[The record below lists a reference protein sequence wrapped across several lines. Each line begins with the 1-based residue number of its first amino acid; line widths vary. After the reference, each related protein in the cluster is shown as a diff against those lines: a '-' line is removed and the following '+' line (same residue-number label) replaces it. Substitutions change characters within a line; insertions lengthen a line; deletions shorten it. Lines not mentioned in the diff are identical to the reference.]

1 MKKKQD
7 RRTFIKTLAGG
18 AAALGSSLAGW
29 PGARETSPGRL
40 PQDVL
45 ARRPLGRTGL
55 SVSEISLGSS
65 PLPDPD
71 LLRTIVDRGVNYID
85 TSHNYENGNAERRI
99 GRLLKDVGRDR
110 VHVATKFH
118 VAPRDTPDSIIASV
132 HGSLRRLDIETID
145 VLMIHGAETAAVLVD
160 ERVLEAFDRLKKEGA
175 FRFRGLSCHANQDE
189 VVRKAVDCGL
199 YDMVQVGYNV
209 FDIPETEEGAVETYP
224 DYLGRSGIRPLLE
237 LAHGRG
243 VGVIA
248 MKTLKVGGRRQDL
261 GKYRTGAASIYQAML
276 KWVLDDARVASAV
289 TEILNRQQMEEDLGS
304 GRGEAEHTRASDPG
318 PLRPG
323 ECRRILPELRPVPPD
338 LPGGRRHDGHSPG
351 ARLPRKL
358 RQDGAGPGRPMPT
371 SRAADGPRP
380 AATAGRA
387 RRPAPSVFRC
397 APGSGKPGAS
407 WPDGRSG
414 RTQICRA

>member
-1 MKKKQD
+1 MKNKQD

-29 PGARETSPGRL
+29 SGAQETFPGPLPREGL
-40 PQDVL
+40 P
-45 ARRPLGRTGL
+45 RRPLGRTGL

-71 LLRTIVDRGVNYID
+71 LLRAIVERGVNYID

-99 GRLLKDVGRDR
+99 GRLLRDVGRDR
-110 VHVATKFH
+110 LHVATKFH

-145 VLMIHGAETAAVLVD
+145 VLMIHGAETAAVLID
-160 ERVLEAFDRLKKEGA
+160 ERVLEAYDRLKKEGA

-209 FDIPETEEGAVETYP
+209 FDIPETEAGEVRTYP

-261 GKYRTGAASIYQAML
+261 GKYRTGAAPIHQAML
-276 KWVLDDARVASAV
+276 KWVLEDARVASAV
-289 TEILNRQQMEEDLGS
+289 TEILNRQQLEEDLGAAGAKLSIPEQAALARYVRENAAGYCQGCARCRRACPAGVDTTGILRALAYRESYGKTDRAREAYADIES
-304 GRGEAEHTRASDPG
+304 GRLATV
-318 PLRPG
+318 
-323 ECRRILPELRPVPPD
+323 CRDCGVCEKACPSRVPV
-338 LPGGRRHDGHSPG
+338 R
-351 ARLPRKL
+351 ARLRE
-358 RQDGAGPGRPMPT
+358 AG
-371 SRAADGPRP
+371 SLLA
-380 AATAGRA
+380 
-387 RRPAPSVFRC
+387 
-397 APGSGKPGAS
+397 
-407 WPDGRSG
+407 
-414 RTQICRA
+414 

>member
-1 MKKKQD
+1 MKNKQD

-29 PGARETSPGRL
+29 PEARKTSQAPTL
-40 PQDVL
+40 KDAL

-71 LLRTIVDRGVNYID
+71 LLRAIVDRGVNYID

-110 VHVATKFH
+110 IHVATKFH
-118 VAPRDTPDSIIASV
+118 VAPRDTPDSIVASV

-160 ERVLEAFDRLKKEGA
+160 ERVLEACDRLKKEGA

-209 FDIPETEEGAVETYP
+209 FDIPETETGDVQTYP

-276 KWVLDDARVASAV
+276 KWVLEDARVASAV
-289 TEILNRQQMEEDLGS
+289 TEILNRQQMEEDLGAAGAKLS
-304 GRGEAEHTRASDPG
+304 VPEQATLARYVRENATGYCQSCGR
-318 PLRPG
+318 
-323 ECRRILPELRPVPPD
+323 CRRACPAGVDTTGLLRALAYRESYGKTDRAREAYAGIESSRQAAACRDCGACEKACPSRVPV
-338 LPGGRRHDGHSPG
+338 R
-351 ARLPRKL
+351 ARLRE
-358 RQDGAGPGRPMPT
+358 AG
-371 SRAADGPRP
+371 SLLA
-380 AATAGRA
+380 
-387 RRPAPSVFRC
+387 
-397 APGSGKPGAS
+397 
-407 WPDGRSG
+407 
-414 RTQICRA
+414 

>member
-65 PLPDPD
+65 PLPDPE

-160 ERVLEAFDRLKKEGA
+160 ERVLEACDRLKKEGA

-224 DYLGRSGIRPLLE
+224 DYLGRSGIRPLIE

-261 GKYRTGAASIYQAML
+261 GKYRTGAVSIYQAML

-289 TEILNRQQMEEDLGS
+289 TEILNRQQMEEDLGAAGAKLS
-304 GRGEAEHTRASDPG
+304 
-318 PLRPG
+318 
-323 ECRRILPELRPVPPD
+323 LPEQATLARYVRENAAGYCQSCTRCRLVCPAGVDTTGILRA
-338 LPGGRRHDGHSPG
+338 LAYHESYG
-351 ARLPRKL
+351 K
-358 RQDGAGPGRPMPT
+358 T
-371 SRAADGPRP
+371 
-380 AATAGRA
+380 GRA
-387 RRPAPSVFRC
+387 REAY
-397 APGSGKPGAS
+397 A
-407 WPDGRSG
+407 DIESG
-414 RTQICRA
+414 RRATACRDCGACEKACPFRVPVRARLREAGSVLA

>member
-29 PGARETSPGRL
+29 PEARAAFQAPAR
-40 PQDVL
+40 QDGL
-45 ARRPLGRTGL
+45 ARRTLGRTGL
-55 SVSEISLGSS
+55 SVSEVSLGSS

-71 LLRTIVDRGVNYID
+71 LLRAIVDRGVNYID

-160 ERVLEAFDRLKKEGA
+160 ERVLEAWDRLKKEGA

-189 VVRKAVDCGL
+189 VVRKAVECGL

-209 FDIPETEEGAVETYP
+209 FDIPETEEGEVETYP

-261 GKYRTGAASIYQAML
+261 GKYRTGTASIYQAML

-289 TEILNRQQMEEDLGS
+289 TEILNRQQMEEDLGAAGVKLSMPERASLARLVRESGAGYCQSCARCRRACPAGIDTTGILRALAYHESYGRTDRARETYAGIES
-304 GRGEAEHTRASDPG
+304 GRRTPACRDCGTCETACPGRVPVRSRIREA
-318 PLRPG
+318 
-323 ECRRILPELRPVPPD
+323 
-338 LPGGRRHDGHSPG
+338 
-351 ARLPRKL
+351 ARLL
-358 RQDGAGPGRPMPT
+358 G
-371 SRAADGPRP
+371 
-380 AATAGRA
+380 
-387 RRPAPSVFRC
+387 
-397 APGSGKPGAS
+397 
-407 WPDGRSG
+407 
-414 RTQICRA
+414 